1 MRLAAPKDH
10 QTDQRDAC
18 QTQQDRN
25 REVHNRLTNLEIDN
39 LKLRMTQLEAGQ
51 KLYEHRMTPTHNLC
65 PQCTRNNHI
74 VAATCHRPTT
84 NLVTSEVLKETTTL
98 IDQPTTQRENTPK
111 QMVNTTKATTHQI
124 YDRPHQDH
132 WYNDRDNLPPGPPGV
147 SRDCLAT
154 PQQLD
159 LGGHIVSNNTEV
171 RSPTQSIRSY
181 TYKRGRPTQLL
192 QPQGENHKNLQE
204 LRTPATGR
212 VPSEPINVNLD
223 CVSTLHQ
230 PFKGVHCDM
239 NNLAFNTSDQSC
251 TTQVHERD
259 DYTLQVEERE
269 ESTSHLKRG
278 TGRDKD
284 PWETDRKQQE
294 WQTTERNGS
303 NLRLY
308 GASRECLATPQ
319 QPDQKDEHPQQMTRV
334 ENSIYLLQSL
344 AGNFNTQRR
353 IEQMSIGSDNS
364 HLRLDDKRLQKMEGD
379 ETHLDLYGASRES
392 LATPQQITQEG
403 TTTNQ
408 PTYIQGNTYKGPEA
422 IQHHSM
428 TNQTHFLSKGRAN
441 TETSHQTP
449 TSSIMNHQLQRE
461 DTYKANPWM
470 THQVLTT
477 CHPRERNT
485 IPRMIPHK
493 IKNPLQHP
501 PRDIYIPTWK
511 YYEGAPLFKQPDQIW
526 RQQMA
531 QAGTAWRSLRQI
543 PPTRTRL

>member
-1 MRLAAPKDH
+1 MD
-10 QTDQRDAC
+10 
-18 QTQQDRN
+18 
-25 REVHNRLTNLEIDN
+25 
-39 LKLRMTQLEAGQ
+39 
-51 KLYEHRMTPTHNLC
+51 
-65 PQCTRNNHI
+65 
-74 VAATCHRPTT
+74 
-84 NLVTSEVLKETTTL
+84 LV
-98 IDQPTTQRENTPK
+98 
-111 QMVNTTKATTHQI
+111 
-124 YDRPHQDH
+124 
-132 WYNDRDNLPPGPPGV
+132 
-147 SRDCLAT
+147 
-154 PQQLD
+154 
-159 LGGHIVSNNTEV
+159 GHIVSNNTEV
-171 RSPTQSIRSY
+171 RSPTQAIGSY

-192 QPQGENHKNLQE
+192 QPQGGNHKNLQE

-230 PFKGVHCDM
+230 PFKGVHCGM
-239 NNLAFNTSDQSC
+239 NNLAFSRSDQSR

-269 ESTSHLKRG
+269 ESTCHLERG
-278 TGRDKD
+278 IGRDND

-294 WQTTERNGS
+294 WQTTERNGT

-334 ENSIYLLQSL
+334 ENSIYLQQSL

-364 HLRLDDKRLQKMEGD
+364 HLRLDDKRLQKTERD

-408 PTYIQGNTYKGPEA
+408 PTYTQGNTYKGPEA
-422 IQHHSM
+422 IQHHST

-449 TSSIMNHQLQRE
+449 TFSIMNHQLQRE
-461 DTYKANPWM
+461 DTYRANPWM
-470 THQVLTT
+470 MHQVLTT
-477 CHPRERNT
+477 CHPRGRNT
-485 IPRMIPHK
+485 IPRMIDHTQNKETVTTFSEGHLHSNIKILRGRPTDQTAGPDMASTDGSGRDCLAEPAANTTNKDETLINISTYNMQGFNSNKIGLHK
-493 IKNPLQHP
+493 LLETQ
-501 PRDIYIPTWK
+501 
-511 YYEGAPLFKQPDQIW
+511 QIICI
-526 RQQMA
+526 QETLA
-531 QAGTAWRSLRQI
+531 LHI
-543 PPTRTRL
+543 